1 MEKLNLHARQLP
13 PLQAGQRLFIQN
25 QNGPHPNKW
34 DRSGVV
40 LENLGHDQYSVK
52 VDGTGRIT
60 KRNIRY
66 LRYYTLSGKPMS
78 QLPYKYIIPAN
89 AQSAFD
95 KAEIT
100 QEVPLNGSGKTQ
112 NLQTLNDPDGA
123 ATAVQDDVRE
133 P

>member
-1 MEKLNLHARQLP
+1 
-13 PLQAGQRLFIQN
+13 
-25 QNGPHPNKW
+25 
-34 DRSGVV
+34 
-40 LENLGHDQYSVK
+40 
-52 VDGTGRIT
+52 
-60 KRNIRY
+60 
-66 LRYYTLSGKPMS
+66 MS